1 MFDPVHFAFFLLAS
15 VALAVSPGPGM
26 LYVAARSM
34 SGGRAEGFMS
44 SFGTALGGFV
54 HVIGGA
60 IGVSAILMA
69 SADVFTALKLLGALY
84 LVWLGI
90 RTWRSARIELGAIEV
105 KAAGSRR
112 AFLEGIVVEAL
123 NPKTAAFFLA
133 FTTQFVDPS
142 RGNAALQFVI
152 LGAISVALN
161 TSSDIVVACFAAN
174 LRHRL
179 VARPHWFRRLQRS
192 SGALLC
198 GLGVALA
205 FARRPA

>member
-1 MFDPVHFAFFLLAS
+1 MFDPMHFAIFVLAAAFLAI
-15 VALAVSPGPGM
+15 SPGPGM

-34 SGGRAEGFMS
+34 AGGRAEGFAS
-44 SFGTALGGFV
+44 SVGTALGGFV

-60 IGVSAILMA
+60 VGISAILMA
-69 SADVFTALKLLGALY
+69 SAGIFTAVKLLGALY
-84 LVWLGI
+84 LIWLGI
-90 RTWRSARIELGAIEV
+90 RTWRSADLDLGSIEV
-105 KAAGSRR
+105 TLAGRRR

-133 FTTQFVDPS
+133 FTTQFVDPA
-142 RGNAALQFVI
+142 RGNVATQFII
-152 LGAISVALN
+152 LGAISIALN
-161 TSSDIVVACFAAN
+161 TGSDILVACFAAK

-179 VARPHWFRRLQRS
+179 AARPHWFRRLQRS

-198 GLGVALA
+198 SLGVALA

>member
-15 VALAVSPGPGM
+15 AALAISPGPGI

-34 SGGRAEGFMS
+34 SGGRGEGLAS

-60 IGVSAILMA
+60 VGVSAILMT
-69 SADVFTALKLLGALY
+69 SATVFTVVKLVGALY
-84 LVWLGI
+84 LIWLGI
-90 RTWRSARIELGAIEV
+90 RTWRTAEIQVGQIEV
-105 KAAGSRR
+105 KPAGSRR
-112 AFLEGIVVEAL
+112 AFLEGVVVEAL

-133 FTTQFVDPS
+133 FTTQFVDPA
-142 RGNAALQFVI
+142 RGNVAVQFII

-161 TSSDIVVACFAAN
+161 TTSDIVVACFAAK

-179 VARPHWFRRLQRS
+179 AARPHWFRRLQQS

-198 GLGVALA
+198 SLGVALA
-205 FARRPA
+205 FARRPV